1 MRANRHW
8 ALLVVLSFTIVVWV
22 LIAAPRTREPSAD
35 DVLLKRPP
43 AGFAVVQGL
52 SGPLSRD
59 LRRELGF
66 PEPPPGRTAIEDS
79 GEGYARTWVDDKGRA
94 IVAIAWKFEGE
105 SDAGMALWIEL
116 RDAPRIQVKRS
127 HVPGVPGAVVFT
139 HVPGKPR
146 SAARHQV
153 IMRQG
158 AFLFT
163 FVVTGRMADR
173 QVARRLANAQHR
185 LAPTGP
191 SDPVPPRAPSVDWAQ
206 LLGSMAGSVVTG
218 LVALAGWLGL
228 VTWLLDRLGS
238 LTHGGRSLGRSRA
251 TNVLQVPATAASTQR
266 WPSSVA
272 RTVEV
277 NPPSKGRLRLRASSP
292 SRRNGS
298 VTSLRLRG
306 ILAGRHPGRAILLL
320 AVSLVLLIV
329 GLASVMLSAFTG
341 MDSSSSSNS
350 FWMLT
355 ILAWLCFG
363 ITAMTY
369 RQARRHAMPPASE
382 VLRRDPRPL
391 VLYLRSFKDDHLKI
405 RVGGPRRRS
414 WLDSFAHPRV
424 DRFEEVLA
432 WNLWQFGPV
441 VALGLPGQ
449 KLPPLGA
456 ARATLSDQSWRQ
468 EIEQWMRQA
477 QVIVVVLGRSEGL
490 AWEISRLV
498 ALDIWYKAILVI
510 PPAAENEVRQRWA
523 VFRRLTME
531 NGTPMAEIP
540 DLTTALVLSPA
551 LGARIVAFSSPR
563 HDELHYQLALEGAVQ
578 YLLEHDLAAEAQ
590 F

>member
-1 MRANRHW
+1 
-8 ALLVVLSFTIVVWV
+8 
-22 LIAAPRTREPSAD
+22 
-35 DVLLKRPP
+35 
-43 AGFAVVQGL
+43 
-52 SGPLSRD
+52 
-59 LRRELGF
+59 
-66 PEPPPGRTAIEDS
+66 
-79 GEGYARTWVDDKGRA
+79 
-94 IVAIAWKFEGE
+94 
-105 SDAGMALWIEL
+105 
-116 RDAPRIQVKRS
+116 
-127 HVPGVPGAVVFT
+127 
-139 HVPGKPR
+139 
-146 SAARHQV
+146 
-153 IMRQG
+153 
-158 AFLFT
+158 
-163 FVVTGRMADR
+163 
-173 QVARRLANAQHR
+173 
-185 LAPTGP
+185 
-191 SDPVPPRAPSVDWAQ
+191 
-206 LLGSMAGSVVTG
+206 
-218 LVALAGWLGL
+218 
-228 VTWLLDRLGS
+228 
-238 LTHGGRSLGRSRA
+238 
-251 TNVLQVPATAASTQR
+251 
-266 WPSSVA
+266 
-272 RTVEV
+272 
-277 NPPSKGRLRLRASSP
+277 
-292 SRRNGS
+292 
-298 VTSLRLRG
+298 
-306 ILAGRHPGRAILLL
+306 
-320 AVSLVLLIV
+320 
-329 GLASVMLSAFTG
+329 
-341 MDSSSSSNS
+341 
-350 FWMLT
+350 
-355 ILAWLCFG
+355 
-363 ITAMTY
+363 
-369 RQARRHAMPPASE
+369 MPPASE

-551 LGARIVAFSSPR
+551 LGARIVAFNSPR